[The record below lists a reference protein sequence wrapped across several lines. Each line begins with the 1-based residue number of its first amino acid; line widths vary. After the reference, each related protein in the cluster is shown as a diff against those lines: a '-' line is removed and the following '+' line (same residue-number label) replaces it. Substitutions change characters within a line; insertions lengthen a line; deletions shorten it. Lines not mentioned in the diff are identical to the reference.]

1 MFRLLFSS
9 LYHIGQP
16 FSMKIFAF
24 IDKKMYTTIKLDE
37 NMILLLDVGNT
48 NIKIGLANETKTLF
62 TWRIATDTNKTADE
76 FGMVL
81 FDLLKQS
88 GYTFS
93 DIKGIIMSSVAP
105 SINYTLEHMC
115 TYYMHIKPIMVS
127 QKIDLA
133 GISIDYQDNQ
143 LGSDRIV
150 NAVAA
155 YKLYG
160 GPVITVDFGS
170 ATTFGV
176 VDKKGCFRGGL
187 IAPGIKSSAE
197 SLTHTA
203 AKLPR
208 IELAKPSDIITRN
221 TIENMQAGVIY
232 GFTGLVEYI
241 IQGIRKLPDFSDA
254 KVVATGGMSQLITQN
269 STVIDTVDRA
279 LSLKGLRILYDYNTK
294 K

>member
-1 MFRLLFSS
+1 
-9 LYHIGQP
+9 
-16 FSMKIFAF
+16 
-24 IDKKMYTTIKLDE
+24 
-37 NMILLLDVGNT
+37 MILLLDVGNT
-48 NIKIGLANETKTLF
+48 NIKLGLANEVKTLY

-81 FDLLKQS
+81 FDLLKQN
-88 GYTFS
+88 GYSFS
-93 DIKGIIMSSVAP
+93 DIEGIIMSSVAP

-115 TYYMHIKPIMVS
+115 TYYMHTRPIMVS

-133 GISIDYQDNQ
+133 GITIDYQGNQ
-143 LGSDRIV
+143 LGADRII

-176 VDKKGCFRGGL
+176 VDANGVFQGGL

-197 SLTHTA
+197 SLTNTA

-208 IELAKPSDIITRN
+208 IELVKPGDIIAKN
-221 TIENMQAGVIY
+221 TIENMQAGVIF

-241 IQGIRKLPDFSDA
+241 IDSIKKKPDFAAA
-254 KVVATGGMSQLITQN
+254 KVVATGGMSQLVTQN
-269 STVIDTVDRA
+269 STAIDVVDRA
-279 LSLKGLRILYDYNTK
+279 LSLKGLRILYDSNKNKQMKY
-294 K
+294 